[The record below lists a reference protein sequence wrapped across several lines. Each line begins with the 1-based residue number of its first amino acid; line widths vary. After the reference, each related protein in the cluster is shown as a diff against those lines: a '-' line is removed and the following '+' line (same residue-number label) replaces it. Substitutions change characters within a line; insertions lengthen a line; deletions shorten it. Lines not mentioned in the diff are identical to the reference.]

1 MREPIAVLCQISS
14 AVFLSIPLPYDLG
27 VRRSIVVLLCVLA
40 SAPVAK
46 AADPDPAEFTP
57 RGYEFCGWQDFA
69 SGGWAM
75 EWSEELRG
83 VYLVAFADGM
93 SCTAA
98 RRNIKRVRYST
109 KTRAPVRAGYRCRTL
124 VSEHEYSD
132 VRCVKTG
139 GTRKFRFQTGA

>member
-1 MREPIAVLCQISS
+1 M
-14 AVFLSIPLPYDLG
+14 
-27 VRRSIVVLLCVLA
+27 LLCGLA
-40 SAPVAK
+40 CGSVAK

-69 SGGWAM
+69 NGDWAM

-93 SCTAA
+93 SCTQA
-98 RRNIKRVRYST
+98 RRNIKRVRYS
-109 KTRAPVRAGYRCRTL
+109 KETRAPIRAGYRCRTL
-124 VSEHEYSD
+124 VRGHEYSD

-139 GTRKFRFQTGA
+139 GARKFRFRTGA